1 MDVSCVTLLP
11 RGMERDGGRRGK
23 ILTGERKVGKKG
35 GRRGE
40 IMTERKTRGNAKG
53 GVVEVVI
60 R

>member
-1 MDVSCVTLLP
+1 
-11 RGMERDGGRRGK
+11 MERDGGRRGK

-40 IMTERKTRGNAKG
+40 IMTERKTRGNAKR
-53 GVVEVVI
+53 GVVEIVI